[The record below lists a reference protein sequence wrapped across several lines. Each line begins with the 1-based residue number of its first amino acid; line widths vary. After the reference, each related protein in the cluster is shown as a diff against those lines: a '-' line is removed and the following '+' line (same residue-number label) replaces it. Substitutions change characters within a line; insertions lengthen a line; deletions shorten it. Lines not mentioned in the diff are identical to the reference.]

1 MSSITEWLRTHDLE
15 QYASI
20 FIDNEVDFGTLQVL
34 TEGDLKELG
43 LPFGPRKRLL
53 NALTRVKGTDA
64 PTADARAQGERRQ
77 ITVLFCDMVG
87 FTELANRVDPEVLQ
101 DIMHRYEDTCAACIT
116 RYDGYV
122 FQRLGD
128 GIVAFFGFPLAHEG
142 EAERAIRAGLRIV
155 DAMLHLEFPD
165 VKRIEVRIGIATGIV
180 VVNSVERGAV
190 GETMNLAARLQ
201 SVAQPGSIVVSE
213 RVRRLAGM
221 VFDYEDLGVQALK
234 GIARPTPAYRVNGA
248 GTAASRFDAAA
259 RAGLTPIVGRE
270 REIGIL
276 LERWQLALK
285 GTGQV
290 VVVSGEPGIGK
301 SRIVS
306 ALRQQADG
314 PGMSSIRLQ
323 CSPFYVNSAFYPLS
337 TALELTLGFGRDE
350 PADSRLDK
358 LEALI
363 VGRFGRPVP
372 DVRFIASLLS
382 LPFEGRYGPL
392 TMNPRLVKAETI
404 RVLVDIVTASSRAQ
418 PTLLVVEDVHWA
430 DSTTLE
436 VLDKLIDRAETIP
449 LLAVITSR
457 PEFQWTWAEHAHVTA
472 LNLTRLSGAQCTA
485 LVAEIVR
492 GKNLPEKLAAQIVA
506 KTDGVPLFVEELTK
520 AILESGDLIDEG
532 DHYVYAG
539 TAAGLTIPETLRDSL
554 TARLD
559 RVAAVKQVAQVGAI
573 IGREFSYEMIAAL
586 GLMPEEALGRA
597 LAQLTESQLAFVR
610 GTNANAVYTFKHV
623 LVQETAYDSLLKSQR
638 QPLHARIARIIAE
651 RWPETADTQPELL
664 AHHFT
669 EAGLAAEA
677 VPYWRRA
684 GDLGMRSFALSEAI
698 KHLKKGMTLLET
710 LPATPNRDLMELG
723 FRTALAPAVLAQRGW
738 GHAEVGKTLEPAWKL
753 AEALGQ
759 RESYLPILNAVWVH
773 YMCVDRLALS
783 LEWAQKL
790 IAAGAAE
797 EDDSLVIVGHRA
809 ASASY
814 YWLGDFTAALRHG
827 DIVHSMYDA
836 ERHWHIA
843 QLTNSDPLTG
853 ESIYRAQYLW
863 ILGFPD
869 QAVAAGNAR
878 DMHARRRNHPF
889 DLAFSLTL
897 GAQVFDF
904 RCEAEELLRRTEEA
918 ERVGKEHG
926 VTLMWEVMAEISRGI
941 GWLRGGRIED
951 GVRHLDRAIQRIVA
965 TGHRIWIWYLRALQA
980 EGLALT
986 GDFDGSRKLID
997 ESVKRMQIGEER
1009 AHFAEVLRLR
1019 GWLLMQQGHCDEAQ
1033 ASLRAALDVARA
1045 QQAKSWE
1052 LRSAT
1057 TLAQL
1062 LADRGER
1069 AAARELLAPIYAWFT
1084 EGFDTKDLK
1093 EAKALLAAV

>member
-1 MSSITEWLRTHDLE
+1 
-15 QYASI
+15 
-20 FIDNEVDFGTLQVL
+20 
-34 TEGDLKELG
+34 
-43 LPFGPRKRLL
+43 
-53 NALTRVKGTDA
+53 
-64 PTADARAQGERRQ
+64 
-77 ITVLFCDMVG
+77 
-87 FTELANRVDPEVLQ
+87 
-101 DIMHRYEDTCAACIT
+101 
-116 RYDGYV
+116 
-122 FQRLGD
+122 
-128 GIVAFFGFPLAHEG
+128 
-142 EAERAIRAGLRIV
+142 
-155 DAMLHLEFPD
+155 
-165 VKRIEVRIGIATGIV
+165 
-180 VVNSVERGAV
+180 
-190 GETMNLAARLQ
+190 
-201 SVAQPGSIVVSE
+201 
-213 RVRRLAGM
+213 
-221 VFDYEDLGVQALK
+221 
-234 GIARPTPAYRVNGA
+234 
-248 GTAASRFDAAA
+248 
-259 RAGLTPIVGRE
+259 
-270 REIGIL
+270 
-276 LERWQLALK
+276 
-285 GTGQV
+285 
-290 VVVSGEPGIGK
+290 
-301 SRIVS
+301 
-306 ALRQQADG
+306 
-314 PGMSSIRLQ
+314 
-323 CSPFYVNSAFYPLS
+323 
-337 TALELTLGFGRDE
+337 
-350 PADSRLDK
+350 
-358 LEALI
+358 
-363 VGRFGRPVP
+363 
-372 DVRFIASLLS
+372 
-382 LPFEGRYGPL
+382 
-392 TMNPRLVKAETI
+392 
-404 RVLVDIVTASSRAQ
+404 
-418 PTLLVVEDVHWA
+418 
-430 DSTTLE
+430 
-436 VLDKLIDRAETIP
+436 
-449 LLAVITSR
+449 
-457 PEFQWTWAEHAHVTA
+457 
-472 LNLTRLSGAQCTA
+472 
-485 LVAEIVR
+485 
-492 GKNLPEKLAAQIVA
+492 
-506 KTDGVPLFVEELTK
+506 
-520 AILESGDLIDEG
+520 
-532 DHYVYAG
+532 
-539 TAAGLTIPETLRDSL
+539 
-554 TARLD
+554 
-559 RVAAVKQVAQVGAI
+559 
-573 IGREFSYEMIAAL
+573 
-586 GLMPEEALGRA
+586 
-597 LAQLTESQLAFVR
+597 
-610 GTNANAVYTFKHV
+610 
-623 LVQETAYDSLLKSQR
+623 
-638 QPLHARIARIIAE
+638 
-651 RWPETADTQPELL
+651 
-664 AHHFT
+664 
-669 EAGLAAEA
+669 
-677 VPYWRRA
+677 
-684 GDLGMRSFALSEAI
+684 
-698 KHLKKGMTLLET
+698 
-710 LPATPNRDLMELG
+710 
-723 FRTALAPAVLAQRGW
+723 
-738 GHAEVGKTLEPAWKL
+738 
-753 AEALGQ
+753 
-759 RESYLPILNAVWVH
+759 
-773 YMCVDRLALS
+773 VDRLALS